1 MLSLIRS
8 QGGETLERDDG
19 ARASRGLLPAP
30 FLFAALACDE
40 PLAPPMRVALA
51 DVDELVLARGPRGVE
66 RRARGEGGAQ
76 VTLRLPDR
84 RMSSVH
90 ATLRRELG
98 GFVLEDAGSTNGTLL
113 NGAAVTRARLA
124 DGDCFELGHTFFV
137 YRSALPAPSAARDLD
152 AATLASTPPGLRTLI
167 PSLAQRFD
175 ELSRLSRSDVAIV
188 LGGESGTGKELVAR
202 AVHLLSGRRGA
213 LVAVNCGAL
222 PAALVES
229 ELFGAKKGAFSG
241 ADADRPGLV
250 RAADRGTLFL
260 DEIGDLPL
268 AAQAALLR
276 VLQEG
281 EVLPLGGSMPVPVDV
296 RVVVASHRDL
306 PALVAAGKFRADL
319 LARLNGWSMTLPP
332 LRERREDLGLI
343 AGEILRRAGGEAAP
357 SLTWDA
363 ARALFAHQ
371 WPLNARELDKLLT
384 TALVLSGGRIERTHL
399 AALDAPIALPV
410 ATSPSP
416 ASELSD
422 ADRRLRDALVDAM
435 AEHRGNVNAV
445 ARTMGKAPVQI
456 RRWVKRLAVDVHLYR
471 R

>member
-1 MLSLIRS
+1 
-8 QGGETLERDDG
+8 
-19 ARASRGLLPAP
+19 
-30 FLFAALACDE
+30 
-40 PLAPPMRVALA
+40 
-51 DVDELVLARGPRGVE
+51 
-66 RRARGEGGAQ
+66 
-76 VTLRLPDR
+76 
-84 RMSSVH
+84 
-90 ATLRRELG
+90 
-98 GFVLEDAGSTNGTLL
+98 
-113 NGAAVTRARLA
+113 
-124 DGDCFELGHTFFV
+124 
-137 YRSALPAPSAARDLD
+137 
-152 AATLASTPPGLRTLI
+152 
-167 PSLAQRFD
+167 
-175 ELSRLSRSDVAIV
+175 
-188 LGGESGTGKELVAR
+188 
-202 AVHLLSGRRGA
+202 
-213 LVAVNCGAL
+213 
-222 PAALVES
+222 
-229 ELFGAKKGAFSG
+229 
-241 ADADRPGLV
+241 V

-422 ADRRLRDALVDAM
+422 ADRRLRDALVAAM